1 MTCWFV
7 IDCVGLLRY
16 PGGKTRLL
24 ACVRPYLDALLVVA
38 DVFVDAFVGGAS
50 VALDVAKR
58 HPSIHLILNDKD
70 EGIADLW
77 RVMVGPA
84 AGREALKRLVREATP
99 TVALRDE
106 LKARY
111 GRPAA
116 PVERAFEALFINRTS
131 YSGNATGGPLG
142 GRHQTGKTKIGDRWN
157 PVSICRE
164 IDRAHA
170 LLAGRCEVL
179 SEDAS
184 HLFDGLVGQDRTFA
198 YADPPYFR
206 VGNTLYRVG
215 MTPLEHARLAERLR
229 ALPNWVLSYDDAPE
243 IRALYHWAVAMPLV
257 ARYSIAKANGTRKV
271 RRELLILPPTH
282 PIVASAA
289 AARRAA

>member
-1 MTCWFV
+1 
-7 IDCVGLLRY
+7 
-16 PGGKTRLL
+16 
-24 ACVRPYLDALLVVA
+24 
-38 DVFVDAFVGGAS
+38 
-50 VALDVAKR
+50 
-58 HPSIHLILNDKD
+58 
-70 EGIADLW
+70 
-77 RVMVGPA
+77 MVGPS

-111 GRPAA
+111 GRPAE

-131 YSGNATGGPLG
+131 YSGNLRGGPLG
-142 GRHQTGKTKIGDRWN
+142 GRHQTGKTKIGSRWN
-157 PVSICRE
+157 PGRICGE

-179 SEDAS
+179 NEDAS
-184 HLFDGLVGQDRTFA
+184 SLLGALVGQDRTFA

-206 VGNTLYRVG
+206 VGNTLYREG

-229 ALPNWVLSYDDAPE
+229 VLSNWVLSYDDAPE

-257 ARYSIAKANGTRKV
+257 ARYSVAKANGTRKV
-271 RRELLILPPTH
+271 RQELLILPPSH